1 MRIYTPEENRII
13 LQTAVPEAVLTTYS
27 AKKADTQQMI
37 ECLSWADV
45 IILGPGIGKSDVAH
59 SIVKTVLK
67 NAAVPM
73 VVDADALN
81 IIAG

>member
-1 MRIYTPEENRII
+1 M
-13 LQTAVPEAVLTTYS
+13 
-27 AKKADTQQMI
+27 
-37 ECLSWADV
+37 
-45 IILGPGIGKSDVAH
+45 AH

-81 IIAG
+81 IIAEQTEQLLRPHTELVLTPHLGGNVPVKTACRFLYQRKY